1 MKINKNEDLEIK
13 DADFE
18 ELPSEVSSDG
28 TGAESSPGVLF
39 RIILK
44 DIVENKDGEEVK
56 YKIASFDSVDD
67 HPFNYEFVGSILQL
81 VLSSYVSFAPEE
93 DRPNFATM
101 SVKAF
106 LNLLGIGEG
115 EKQESQEGQE
125 DENFTLDQPEHDGN

>member
-1 MKINKNEDLEIK
+1 MKINKNETSEIK

-18 ELPSEVSSDG
+18 ELQPEAYVGDTVDESAPS
-28 TGAESSPGVLF
+28 VLF
-39 RIILK
+39 RVILK
-44 DIVENKDGEEVK
+44 DIVENKDGEEIK

-93 DRPNFATM
+93 DRSNFANM

-115 EKQESQEGQE
+115 EKQEGQE
-125 DENFTLDQPEHDGN
+125 DEDFTPDQPEHDGN